1 MQLFNRRT
9 VGLSADESRFF
20 ALGASLSGGAER
32 GFPALRD
39 LMLVKLMSLN
49 QRMRGS
55 GSFPPV
61 IDGDL
66 GRTSHPRRGAALLGE
81 RLTAFAPRHQRREAV
96 LSLRGVCL

>member
-55 GSFPPV
+55 GSFPRV
-61 IDGDL
+61 IDSDL
-66 GRTSHPRRGAALLGE
+66 RRTSHPRRGAALLGG
-81 RLTAFAPRHQRREAV
+81 RVTAFAPQHQRRKAV
-96 LSLRGVCL
+96 LSLCGVCL